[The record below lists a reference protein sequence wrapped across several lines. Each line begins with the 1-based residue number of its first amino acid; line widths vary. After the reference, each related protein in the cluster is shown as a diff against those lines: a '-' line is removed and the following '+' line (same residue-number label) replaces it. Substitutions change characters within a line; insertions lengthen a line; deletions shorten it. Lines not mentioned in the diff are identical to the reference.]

1 MKRMRFGSQKT
12 GKTEARI
19 LSLDCKLLF
28 ASAIQVRWLLF
39 SSRKLKDI
47 YSLGCNPILTTL
59 FGTQIVAALV
69 IRSSFRLTPVENYFL
84 SELFAPFSFE
94 ACLILDQCFVKN
106 TVLRPAI
113 YITIT

>member
-1 MKRMRFGSQKT
+1 MRFGSQKT

-19 LSLDCKLLF
+19 LSLDCKLPF
-28 ASAIQVRWLLF
+28 ASAIQVRRLLF

-47 YSLGCNPILTTL
+47 YSLGCNPVLLTTL

-69 IRSSFRLTPVENYFL
+69 IRSSFRLAPVENYFL

-94 ACLILDQCFVKN
+94 ACLILDQCFMKN
-106 TVLRPAI
+106 TVLRLAI